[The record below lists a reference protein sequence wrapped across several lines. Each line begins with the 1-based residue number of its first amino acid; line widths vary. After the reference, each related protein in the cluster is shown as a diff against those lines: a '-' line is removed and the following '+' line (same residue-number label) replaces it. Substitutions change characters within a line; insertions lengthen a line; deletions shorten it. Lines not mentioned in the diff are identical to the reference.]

1 MRNLIKYSINT
12 LYFIKILTRKSIQLA
27 IANCLNYYNSQN
39 FNISTKSLER
49 RSKKTEYSKRKKAE
63 KTKSPACARDFC
75 CLAAG
80 GRRKKPDLVTVG
92 NGSFLLFAMLAVYV
106 NYGVLEF

>member
-1 MRNLIKYSINT
+1 MAL
-12 LYFIKILTRKSIQLA
+12 FI
-27 IANCLNYYNSQN
+27 Y
-39 FNISTKSLER
+39 TKSLER
-49 RSKKTEYSKRKKAE
+49 RWKKTEYSKRKKD
-63 KTKSPACARDFC
+63 KNKNKNTKSPACARDFC

-92 NGSFLLFAMLAVYV
+92 NGGFLLFAMLAVYV